1 MVSMNLVIKDDVD
14 NVDSDIYL
22 MTHTTNP
29 LLTKDTIKKA
39 IKLFKSS
46 LENKEADSL
55 FTVNKI
61 HERFYD
67 KNAKAINHDPK
78 DLVRTQDLEP
88 WIIENSNLY
97 LFTKKSYYSNDARI
111 GDKPIMLETSSIES
125 VDIDTED
132 DWLMGEVIV
141 NSYIERGLV

>member
-1 MVSMNLVIKDDVD
+1 MIKMQKQLTMTQRLGANPRSRTMV
-14 NVDSDIYL
+14 
-22 MTHTTNP
+22 H
-29 LLTKDTIKKA
+29 
-39 IKLFKSS
+39 
-46 LENKEADSL
+46 
-55 FTVNKI
+55 
-61 HERFYD
+61 R
-67 KNAKAINHDPK
+67 
-78 DLVRTQDLEP
+78 
-88 WIIENSNLY
+88 NSNLY